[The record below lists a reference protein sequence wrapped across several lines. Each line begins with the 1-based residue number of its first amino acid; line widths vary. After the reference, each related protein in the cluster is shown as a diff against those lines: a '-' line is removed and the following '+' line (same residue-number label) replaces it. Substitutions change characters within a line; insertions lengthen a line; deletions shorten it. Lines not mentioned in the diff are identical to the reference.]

1 MDAQAILDIIAQD
14 AQEAAQSALREAQ
27 DRVLTIHEESDMRT
41 AQLKD
46 DTQTRAAAEVVQLAD
61 RMARLAEL
69 EERKEQLSAKR
80 ELIDRAFELAL
91 DNLRHLSPQEAGDI
105 ILSLIRQNAQG
116 DETLMVGTINS
127 SFFTPAFIQKANDAL
142 ISLGKPGR
150 LTDSGQKVENV
161 TGLVLKTLQSEL
173 YCTMEALLNDKRETL
188 EPAVA
193 AVLFPDNTL

>member
-14 AQEAAQSALREAQ
+14 AQEAAQKALREAQ

-46 DTQTRAAAEVVQLAD
+46 DTQTRAGAEALQLAD

-69 EERKEQLSAKR
+69 EERKEQLTAKR

-91 DNLRHLSPQEAGDI
+91 DKLRHLPQQEAGNI
-105 ILSLIRQNAQG
+105 ILSLIRQNAAG
-116 DETLMVGTINS
+116 DETLMVGSINS
-127 SFFTPAFIQKANDAL
+127 SFFTPGFIQKANDVL

-161 TGLVLKTLQSEL
+161 TGLVLKTPQSEL